1 MNIRGYDDDRK
12 TNYIILIVLI
22 GGIIA
27 GFGLDRFIS
36 GWTDTS
42 KMYIIGIPGNVGV
55 GQVSKVSFITFNN
68 SDAMGNVNIT
78 LDGAA
83 SGRGTTDTNGRLELS
98 INATTNGSINV
109 TAEKAGYRN
118 ATSIL
123 LATPGLI
130 ISATPGSITSG
141 IASFVTF
148 SVSGLGKPIEGADL
162 GISGAGIAMDGVTNS
177 NGTIILQ
184 LNPPNTGTITAVAE
198 KTGYSDG
205 STTITSASQQT
216 LSVSSSQGSVTVNVP
231 VFVTITV
238 TAGGSAVNDAVVTL
252 SGAASG
258 SGITN
263 QDGKAI
269 ISFTPGGTGT
279 ITASASKP
287 GYAGGSVTITSAG
300 TQALALASSPTSVT
314 AGVPTYVMF
323 TVMSGNS
330 AVSEST
336 VTLTGVATGN
346 GITNQNGQVILQVNS
361 TGTGT
366 ITASAA
372 KNGFSGTSATLT
384 ALGQPALGVSASP
397 SNITNGVASYVTFTV
412 TSGGS
417 AVSGATVSVSGGGIT
432 ADGITNSQ
440 GQATLQLNA
449 AASGTISVTARKTG
463 YIDGT
468 TTLAH

>member
-1 MNIRGYDDDRK
+1 MNIRGYDDDGNK
-12 TNYIILIVLI
+12 KYVVLIVLI
-22 GGIIA
+22 GGLIA
-27 GFGLDRFIS
+27 GYGADRLIS

-83 SGRGTTDTNGRLELS
+83 SGNGTTDVNGRLELS
-98 INATTNGSINV
+98 INATTNGGINV
-109 TAEKAGYRN
+109 TAEKTGYRN

-123 LATPGLI
+123 MATPGLI
-130 ISATPGSITSG
+130 VSAIPGSITSG
-141 IASFVTF
+141 TASFVTF
-148 SVSGLGKPIEGADL
+148 SVSGLGKAVEGADL
-162 GISGAGIAMDGVTNS
+162 NISGAGISMDGVTNS

-184 LNPPNTGTITAVAE
+184 LNPPNTGTISAVAE

-216 LSVSSSQGSVTVNVP
+216 LSVSSSQSSVTVNVP

-258 SGITN
+258 TGITN

-269 ISFTPGGTGT
+269 ISFTSASTGT
-279 ITASASKP
+279 ITASANKT
-287 GYAGGSVTITSAG
+287 GYAGGSATITSAA
-300 TQALALASSPTSVT
+300 TQALALASSSASIT
-314 AGVPTYVMF
+314 AGVPTYVTF
-323 TVMSGNS
+323 TVTSGSS

-336 VTLTGVATGN
+336 VTLTGAASGN
-346 GITNQNGQVILQVNS
+346 GITNQNGQVIIQVNS

-366 ITASAA
+366 ITASAN
-372 KNGFSGTSATLT
+372 KNGFSGTSIALT
-384 ALGQPALGVSASP
+384 AVGQPTLGVSASP
-397 SNITNGVASYVTFTV
+397 SNITNGVATYVTFTV

-432 ADGITNSQ
+432 ADAITNSQ
-440 GQATLQLNA
+440 GLATLQLNA

>member
-1 MNIRGYDDDRK
+1 MDIRGYDDDRK
-12 TNYIILIVLI
+12 TNVIILIVLV

-36 GWTDTS
+36 DWTDTS
-42 KMYIIGIPGNVGV
+42 RMYIIGIPGNVGV
-55 GQVSKVSFITFNN
+55 GKVSNVTFITFSNGE
-68 SDAMGNVNIT
+68 AIGNANIT
-78 LDGAA
+78 LDDAG

-98 INATTNGSINV
+98 INATTNGTINV
-109 TAEKAGYRN
+109 TAEKTGYKN
-118 ATSIL
+118 ATSTL
-123 LATPGLI
+123 MATPGLI

-141 IASFVTF
+141 TASFVTF
-148 SVSGLGKPIEGADL
+148 SVNSVGKPVEGASL
-162 GISGAGIAMDGVTNS
+162 GLSGAGIAIDGVTNS
-177 NGTIILQ
+177 NGQIILQ
-184 LNPPNTGTITAVAE
+184 LNPPNAGTITSVA
-198 KTGYSDG
+198 KKMGYTDG
-205 STTITSASQQT
+205 SITITSASQQT
-216 LSVSSSQGSVTVNVP
+216 LSVSSSHSSVTVNVP
-231 VFVTITV
+231 VFVTLTV

-252 SGAASG
+252 SGAVSG
-258 SGITN
+258 TGITN

-279 ITASASKP
+279 ITASASKA
-287 GYAGGSVTITSAG
+287 GYAGGSVAITSTG
-300 TQALALASSPTSVT
+300 TQSLSLASSPTSVM

-323 TVMSGNS
+323 TVMSGSS

-361 TGTGT
+361 TGSGT
-366 ITASAA
+366 ITASAT

-384 ALGQPALGVSASP
+384 AIGQPAIGVSASP
-397 SNITNGVASYVTFTV
+397 SNITNGVATYVTFTV

-449 AASGTISVTARKTG
+449 AAAGTISVTARKTG

>member
-1 MNIRGYDDDRK
+1 MNIKGYDDDRK
-12 TNYIILIVLI
+12 TKYFILIVLI

-27 GFGLDRFIS
+27 GYGLDRFMS

-42 KMYIIGIPGNVGV
+42 RMYIIGIPGNVGV
-55 GQVSKVSFITFNN
+55 GQVSKVTFIALNN
-68 SDAMGNVNIT
+68 SDAMDNVNIT

-83 SGRGTTDTNGRLELS
+83 SGQGTTDTNGRLELS
-98 INATTNGSINV
+98 VNATTNGTINV
-109 TAEKAGYRN
+109 TAEKTGYKN
-118 ATSIL
+118 ATSSL

-141 IASFVTF
+141 TASFVTF
-148 SVSGLGKPIEGADL
+148 SVNCLGKPVEGANL
-162 GISGAGIAMDGVTNS
+162 GLSGAGIAMDGVTNS
-177 NGTIILQ
+177 NGQIILQ
-184 LNPPNTGTITAVAE
+184 LNPTNAGSITAVAK
-198 KTGYSDG
+198 KTGYADD

-216 LSVSSSQGSVTVNVP
+216 LSVSSSQSSVTVNVP
-231 VFVTITV
+231 VFVTLTV

-269 ISFTPGGTGT
+269 TSFTPGSTGT
-279 ITASASKP
+279 ITASASKA
-287 GYAGGSVTITSAG
+287 GYAGGSVAITSTG
-300 TQALALASSPTSVT
+300 TQSLSLATSPTSVT
-314 AGVPTYVMF
+314 AGVPTYVIF
-323 TVMSGNS
+323 TVMSGSS

-372 KNGFSGTSATLT
+372 KNGFSGASATLT

-397 SNITNGVASYVTFTV
+397 SNITNGVAAYVTFTV
-412 TSGGS
+412 TSGGT

-449 AASGTISVTARKTG
+449 AAAGTISVTARKTG

>member
-1 MNIRGYDDDRK
+1 MAIKGYDDDGK
-12 TNYIILIVLI
+12 TRYIVLIVLI

-27 GFGLDRFIS
+27 GYGLDRFIN

-42 KMYIIGIPGNVGV
+42 RMYIIGIPGNVGV
-55 GQVSKVSFITFNN
+55 GQVSKVTFITFD
-68 SDAMGNVNIT
+68 SSEAIGNVNIT

-118 ATSIL
+118 ATSIIM
-123 LATPGLI
+123 ATPGLI

-141 IASFVTF
+141 TASFVTF
-148 SVSGLGKPIEGADL
+148 SVSGLGKPVDGAAL
-162 GISGAGIAMDGVTNS
+162 GLSGAGISVDGVTNS

-184 LNPPNTGTITAVAE
+184 LNPSNTGAITAVAK

-216 LSVSSSQGSVTVNVP
+216 LSVSSSQSSVTVNVP

-258 SGITN
+258 TGITN

-269 ISFTPGGTGT
+269 ISFTSTSTGT
-279 ITASASKP
+279 ITASASKA
-287 GYAGGSVTITSAG
+287 GYAGGSATITSAS
-300 TQALALASSPTSVT
+300 TQALAIASSPTSVT

-323 TVMSGNS
+323 TVTSGS
-330 AVSEST
+330 IAVSEST
-336 VTLTGVATGN
+336 VTLTGAASGN
-346 GITNQNGQVILQVNS
+346 GVTNQNGQVIIQVNS

-366 ITASAA
+366 ITASAT
-372 KNGFSGTSATLT
+372 KNGFSGTTTTLT
-384 ALGQPALGVSASP
+384 AVGQPTLGVSASP
-397 SNITNGVASYVTFTV
+397 SNITNGVATYVTFTV

-432 ADGITNSQ
+432 ADAITNSQ
-440 GQATLQLNA
+440 GLATLQLNA

-468 TTLAH
+468 TTIAH

>member
-1 MNIRGYDDDRK
+1 MFIKGYDEDGK
-12 TNYIILIVLI
+12 TKYIVLIVLI

-27 GFGLDRFIS
+27 GYGLDRFIS

-42 KMYIIGIPGNVGV
+42 RMYIIGIPGNVGV
-55 GQVSKVSFITFNN
+55 GQVSKVTFITFNN

-83 SGRGTTDTNGRLELS
+83 SGKGTTDTNGKLELS
-98 INATTNGSINV
+98 INATTNGTINV
-109 TAEKAGYRN
+109 TAEKTGYRN

-123 LATPGLI
+123 LATPGLV

-141 IASFVTF
+141 TASFVTL
-148 SVSGLGKPIEGADL
+148 SVNSLGKPVDGATL
-162 GISGAGIAMDGVTNS
+162 GLSGAGIAIDGVTNS

-184 LNPPNTGTITAVAE
+184 LNPPNTGAITAVAE

-205 STTITSASQQT
+205 STTITSTSQQS
-216 LSVSSSQGSVTVNVP
+216 LSVSSSQSSVTVNVP
-231 VFVTITV
+231 VFLTLTV
-238 TAGGSAVNDAVVTL
+238 TAGGSAANDAVVTL

-258 SGITN
+258 TGITN

-269 ISFTPGGTGT
+269 ISFTPGSTGT
-279 ITASASKP
+279 ITASVNKT

-300 TQALALASSPTSVT
+300 TQALSLASSPTSVT

-323 TVMSGNS
+323 TVTSGSS

-336 VTLTGVATGN
+336 VTLAGAASGN

-372 KNGFSGTSATLT
+372 KNGFSGASTTLT

-397 SNITNGVASYVTFTV
+397 SNITNGIAAYVTFTV
-412 TSGGS
+412 ASGGS

-449 AASGTISVTARKTG
+449 AAAGTISVTARKTG

>member
-83 SGRGTTDTNGRLELS
+83 SGRGSTDTNGRLELS

-123 LATPGLI
+123 MATPGLI
-130 ISATPGSITSG
+130 ISALPGSITSG
-141 IASFVTF
+141 TASFVTF
-148 SVSGLGKPIEGADL
+148 SVSGLGKPIEGAELDL
-162 GISGAGIAMDGVTNS
+162 SGAGISIDGVTNS

-279 ITASASKP
+279 ITASA
-287 GYAGGSVTITSAG
+287 T
-300 TQALALASSPTSVT
+300 
-314 AGVPTYVMF
+314 
-323 TVMSGNS
+323 
-330 AVSEST
+330 
-336 VTLTGVATGN
+336 
-346 GITNQNGQVILQVNS
+346 
-361 TGTGT
+361 
-366 ITASAA
+366 
-372 KNGFSGTSATLT
+372 
-384 ALGQPALGVSASP
+384 
-397 SNITNGVASYVTFTV
+397 
-412 TSGGS
+412 
-417 AVSGATVSVSGGGIT
+417 
-432 ADGITNSQ
+432 
-440 GQATLQLNA
+440 
-449 AASGTISVTARKTG
+449 
-463 YIDGT
+463 
-468 TTLAH
+468 